1 MPSVSA
7 DNTTVPVTPFHF
19 GPGAA
24 LHAAAPKHLSFIAF
38 CIANVL
44 IDLESVHNLRND
56 RYPVHAFFHTYVGA
70 SLVVVATVLL
80 FLGARKLGHW
90 LPNAFGWQ
98 QLTAFQVLVGA
109 AAGAYSHVV
118 LDSIMHGDIR
128 PLAPFSQ
135 SNALLA
141 IVSLET
147 LHWFCVISGLLALLV
162 IGGRML
168 KESRNNE
175 R

>member
-1 MPSVSA
+1 
-7 DNTTVPVTPFHF
+7 VPVTPFHF

-24 LHAAAPKHLSFIAF
+24 LHAIAPKHLSFIAF

-44 IDLESVHNLRND
+44 IDLESLHNLRND
-56 RYPVHAFFHTYVGA
+56 NYPVHAFFHTYIGA
-70 SLVVVATVLL
+70 SVVVVATLLL
-80 FLGARKLGHW
+80 FVAARKLGHV

-98 QLTAFQVLVGA
+98 QLTASQVLVGA

-118 LDSIMHGDIR
+118 LDSIMHGDMA

-135 SNALLA
+135 HNALLA
-141 IVSLET
+141 IVSLEA
-147 LHWFCVISGLLALLV
+147 LHWLCAISGLLAVLV
-162 IGGRML
+162 IGGRIL